1 MSFDWDELVR
11 EKIAVD
17 CPDDDSARSFFN
29 EVAKQFPEAAKVYY
43 TDGEHLRHRGNS
55 TAYDL
60 ELYCGDEVG
69 MCFGDVDWY
78 ERNGY
83 KVISF
88 ADLFHAEDFGEIDTG
103 GVSIEFL
110 FGAEEATEC

>member
-1 MSFDWDELVR
+1 MRFDWDELVR

-29 EVAKQFPEAAKVYY
+29 EVAKQFPEAANAHY
-43 TDGEHLRHRGNS
+43 TDGEHLIYRGIS

-60 ELYCGDEVG
+60 ELYCGGDVQ

-83 KVISF
+83 RVISF
-88 ADLFHAEDFGEIDTG
+88 TDLFHAEDFGEIDTG
-103 GVSIEFL
+103 GASIEFL
-110 FGAEEATEC
+110 FGTLEVAE